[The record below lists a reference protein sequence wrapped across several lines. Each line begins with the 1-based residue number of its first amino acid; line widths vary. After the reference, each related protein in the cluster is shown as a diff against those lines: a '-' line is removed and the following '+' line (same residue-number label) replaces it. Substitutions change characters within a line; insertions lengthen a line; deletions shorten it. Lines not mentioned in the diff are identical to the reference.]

1 MFINQKHISK
11 YNARLLSRFIEPI
24 NFQNEMLTP
33 DGSLNSIVYDTKLG
47 RKRLVVSIEF
57 YGLAHE
63 ILDNRSRLTKEFL
76 DNPSISF
83 RAIPNRFFEGYVESM
98 SIGEQ
103 NYLFETLD
111 ASFTVVE
118 KGESLIRNFTNNVT
132 IDIYST
138 METPVVIEITPQE
151 NADSLTISGFEE
163 EIAISNVTAGKA
175 ITIDSEYSIVIEEG
189 VNKFPDYNSWGFPRL
204 KVGRNNISVSGNNN
218 VRILYSPRW
227 L

>member
-11 YNARLLSRFIEPI
+11 YNARLLSRFIEPL

-33 DGSLNSIVYDTKLG
+33 DGSLNSIIYNTKLG
-47 RKRLVVSIEF
+47 RKTLSVTIEF
-57 YGLAHE
+57 HGLAHE
-63 ILDNRSRLTKEFL
+63 ILDNKSRLTKEFL
-76 DNPSISF
+76 DDPVINF

-111 ASFTVVE
+111 VSFIVVE
-118 KGESLIRNFTNNVT
+118 KSEPLIRNFTNNVT
-132 IDIYST
+132 IDLYST
-138 METPVVIEITPQE
+138 METPVVIEITPNE
-151 NADSLTISGFEE
+151 DAESLTITGFEE
-163 EIAISNVTAGKA
+163 DITINNIKAGKA

-204 KVGRNNISVSGNNN
+204 KVGRNNIHVSGNNN